1 MYCLILSHDIVLY
14 QLCTFTHMGNLRSC
28 VFPFARKVMRI
39 DPVLA
44 AEGMLGF
51 FWACSGVCGFR
62 ICLVEMRM
70 KALLKVQSFRSFAF
84 RACFDFSR
92 VYFVGVVMYC
102 PRGLM

>member
-51 FWACSGVCGFR
+51 F
-62 ICLVEMRM
+62 L
-70 KALLKVQSFRSFAF
+70 
-84 RACFDFSR
+84 
-92 VYFVGVVMYC
+92 
-102 PRGLM
+102 GL